1 MPIFEEVRTVTA
13 TGRLVIPW
21 VIQRALGLDH
31 GGPVLFRVENGAVT
45 LLPAE
50 LPGELPGEL
59 HEAGPGEAR
68 NSETTLASDSKDAL
82 ITELRKL
89 LDAADRDRS
98 AEASSL

>member
-50 LPGELPGEL
+50 QRKADPAPVMGGQQTPADE
-59 HEAGPGEAR
+59 
-68 NSETTLASDSKDAL
+68 SKDAL
-82 ITELRKL
+82 MTELRTL

-98 AEASSL
+98 AEASGL

>member
-50 LPGELPGEL
+50 Q
-59 HEAGPGEAR
+59 HKAGQAEIM
-68 NSETTLASDSKDAL
+68 NSEKTPVAEPKDAL
-82 ITELRKL
+82 VAELRTF
-89 LDAADRDRS
+89 LDAADRDSS
-98 AEASSL
+98 AEASGP

>member
-50 LPGELPGEL
+50 HREPPVMSGQQTPVV
-59 HEAGPGEAR
+59 
-68 NSETTLASDSKDAL
+68 DSKDAL
-82 ITELRKL
+82 ITELRTL
-89 LDAADRDRS
+89 LDAADRDRT
-98 AEASSL
+98 AEASGL